1 MAQQFGQ
8 KLFINVAALAGKAD
22 KASCD
27 CCSGEQ
33 SPFFLLFQVQIKT
46 AEKLGVRLI
55 AH

>member
-8 KLFINVAALAGKAD
+8 KIFINVAALSGKAD

-27 CCSGEQ
+27 CSGEQ
-33 SPFFLLFQVQIKT
+33 PPVFLLFQVQIKT
-46 AEKLGVRLI
+46 AEKLGVGLI